1 MESIIE
7 SLEKFGLT
15 RYEAKAYIGMTNL
28 ISGKAEEIA
37 RASEIPRSKIYNTLK
52 QLDKKG
58 FITITHTRPLEYHVV
73 PPNEIFKNK
82 KDELIKELESSQEK
96 LDEIYNDNISEI
108 QAPVWLIKTSENI
121 INKEIEI
128 IKRARKS
135 INMRIGFLLEG
146 EGEALIKA
154 FKELPR
160 GVPIK
165 ILATPECYIDGEKL
179 EIIKMFEEHDVL
191 MKDMQQD
198 RADIDDLYERIRP
211 MIQKVGVVKYDAFKE
226 VGGTLSFVLTLLTKE
241 NDGFIMNSMHS
252 NKEGCYIYIKE
263 VKSGEVFVTLS
274 EEERQS
280 LEQAMTA
287 E

>member
-7 SLEKFGLT
+7 SLEKFSLT

-37 RASEIPRSKIYNTLK
+37 KASEIPRSKIYNTLK

-73 PPNEIFKNK
+73 PPREIFKNK

-165 ILATPECYIDGEKL
+165 ILATPE
-179 EIIKMFEEHDVL
+179 
-191 MKDMQQD
+191 
-198 RADIDDLYERIRP
+198 
-211 MIQKVGVVKYDAFKE
+211 
-226 VGGTLSFVLTLLTKE
+226 
-241 NDGFIMNSMHS
+241 
-252 NKEGCYIYIKE
+252 
-263 VKSGEVFVTLS
+263 
-274 EEERQS
+274 
-280 LEQAMTA
+280 
-287 E
+287 